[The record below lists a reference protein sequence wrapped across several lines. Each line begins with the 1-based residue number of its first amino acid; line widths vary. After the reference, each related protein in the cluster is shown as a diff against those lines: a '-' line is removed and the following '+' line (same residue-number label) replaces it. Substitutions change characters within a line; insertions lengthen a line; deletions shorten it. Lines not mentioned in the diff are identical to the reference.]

1 MSIDEM
7 PAAEP
12 PVDAEVTDADGS
24 AGHGSSDARRRRIG
38 IALLVM
44 AMAAVVAAFTLGG
57 EEDTPGVAGGDAFHD
72 IELTTLDGERLDFAQ
87 FEGTP
92 VIVNFFASW
101 CGPCRAEMP
110 VLDALHREWDGR
122 VVVIGLDPSDGID
135 AARQFVEET
144 GATFPTALDEQ
155 AVLLERFDGFGMP
168 TNVFVDGDGNVVDSW
183 VGELTEEEF
192 RNRVEEFFGV
202 S

>member
-7 PAAEP
+7 SAAEP
-12 PVDAEVTDADGS
+12 PVDDDHHDRTNDRTGDV
-24 AGHGSSDARRRRIG
+24 RRRQLG
-38 IALLVM
+38 FALLGLAAIAL
-44 AMAAVVAAFTLGG
+44 VAAFLLVGDDD
-57 EEDTPGVAGGDAFHD
+57 EPGAAGGSDFHQ
-72 IELTTLDGERLDFAQ
+72 IELTTLDGEPLDFAQ

-135 AARQFVEET
+135 AARRFVEET
-144 GATFPTALDEQ
+144 GATFPTALDQ
-155 AVLLERFDGFGMP
+155 DAVLLERFDGFGMP
-168 TNVFVDGDGNVVDSW
+168 TNVFVDAGGNVVDSW
-183 VGELTEEEF
+183 VGELTEAEF
-192 RNRVEEFFGV
+192 RERVDEFFGV